1 MLSCLSLLRPLLI
14 LAPHLT
20 TKWDGY
26 DCLSECLPFYPVCFF
41 FGFYKGDHVIFSVKS
56 GLAGQQAAVCQR
68 NSSIQADGGEV
79 QMDYHTVTHLR
90 VETHLRGVFVY
101 RYYSDIHSA
110 ASGCYQEMNS
120 TLTELSGVSEH
131 TKHLNMLL

>member
-26 DCLSECLPFYPVCFF
+26 DCLSECLPFYHVCFF

-79 QMDYHTVTHLR
+79 QMDYHTVTHVLLKHTY
-90 VETHLRGVFVY
+90 VAYLFTGITVTSTALHLAVTR
-101 RYYSDIHSA
+101 R
-110 ASGCYQEMNS
+110 
-120 TLTELSGVSEH
+120 
-131 TKHLNMLL
+131 